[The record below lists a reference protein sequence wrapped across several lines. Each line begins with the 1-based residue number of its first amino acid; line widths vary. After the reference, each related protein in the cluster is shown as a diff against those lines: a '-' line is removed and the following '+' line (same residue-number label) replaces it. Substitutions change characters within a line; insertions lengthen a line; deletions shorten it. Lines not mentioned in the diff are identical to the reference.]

1 MMGDRD
7 VYTGERRGRN
17 LQPAP
22 SLEEDVRLVD
32 LALQAARSMHKLRG
46 FEYDESNEINIAS
59 DIRFSVVDL
68 SLPLGLI
75 FQENETGCWVTKVL
89 PDGSAA
95 KCQFIEVGDQLAA
108 IDGVSAIKM
117 SVDDIAGLIRRK
129 SSEIELT
136 FLRYVG
142 PWRPAEGTVAEEGY
156 EVRMQTRRENPMH
169 LPGCGMSGSSKKAV
183 VTSATSTTRPVANKA
198 LRTSASNLR
207 TSSQRNTSR
216 SLSPAGRAVAKQSS
230 TRKAAVS
237 QQAQQQE
244 SKSKKGFWRFGKK
257 K

>member
-1 MMGDRD
+1 
-7 VYTGERRGRN
+7 
-17 LQPAP
+17 
-22 SLEEDVRLVD
+22 LVD

-169 LPGCGMSGSSKKAV
+169 LPGCGLTGSSKKAV
-183 VTSATSTTRPVANKA
+183 VTSTTPPTKPVANKA

-207 TSSQRNTSR
+207 TSSRSNPPR
-216 SLSPAGRAVAKQSS
+216 SLSPTGRAVAKQSS
-230 TRKAAVS
+230 TRNAAVT
-237 QQAQQQE
+237 QQPQQRQ
-244 SKSKKGFWRFGKK
+244 STTKKGFWRFGKK